1 MGMAVGAF
9 PTLAIGLLVIVIV
22 AAVVLEPIIRGRA
35 ASLER
40 TTEEMSEA
48 EATRRVRLLALRDA
62 EYDFQMGKL
71 SEEDYRSLHAELAAE
86 ALQAMQAVEAEQA
99 GPVPVTQAAPAS
111 RDAVEA
117 EVAALREGL
126 REGTTCGA
134 CGHGNPAGSRFCGSC
149 GVALHLS
156 GSPSN

>member
-1 MGMAVGAF
+1 VTLAVGM
-9 PTLAIGLLVIVIV
+9 LVILGVAVI
-22 AAVVLEPIIRGRA
+22 VLEPIIRGRA

-40 TTEEMSEA
+40 TTDEMSEA

-71 SEEDYRSLHAELAAE
+71 TEEDYRSLHAELAAE
-86 ALQAMQAVEAEQA
+86 ALEAMQAVEAEQA
-99 GPVPVTQAAPAS
+99 SPVALPPQD

-117 EVAALREGL
+117 EVAAMREGL

-134 CGHGNPAGSRFCGSC
+134 CGHGNRPGSRFCGSC
-149 GVALHLS
+149 GEALHLT
-156 GSPSN
+156 GSPST